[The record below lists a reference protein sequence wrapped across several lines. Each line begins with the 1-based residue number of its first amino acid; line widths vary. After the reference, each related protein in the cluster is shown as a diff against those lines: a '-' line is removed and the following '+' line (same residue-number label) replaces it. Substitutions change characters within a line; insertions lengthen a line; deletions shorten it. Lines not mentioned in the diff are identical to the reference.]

1 MILPHPWTATPEQMR
16 EVLAELLKSPP
27 LRASIVGGGL
37 AEDGYAAEWAESVLL
52 PRAYCQT
59 LINMLTL
66 AAPPDVPIEA
76 PATGP

>member
-1 MILPHPWTATPEQMR
+1 VDGHARANARGAGGVAQVTP
-16 EVLAELLKSPP
+16 LA
-27 LRASIVGGGL
+27 RVDRGGGL

-52 PRAYCQT
+52 PRAYCQP

-76 PATGP
+76 KATGP